1 VDLQGFLTE
10 KRALVEKA
18 LRTVCSSFP
27 SSSRPLKEAMEY
39 SLFSEGKRIRPSLA
53 MAACEALGCRS
64 EAVLPFAAGIEMIHA
79 YSLIHDDLPCM
90 DNDDLRR
97 GRPTCHK
104 VFGEAIALLAG
115 DALLTEAFRVM
126 ADRRNSEVSSSTARR
141 IIYEVALAAGA
152 SGMVAGQTMD
162 VAYEGKKGTKAI
174 VNYIHSHKTGA
185 LIRASVLAGAF
196 AGRAKAVQA
205 KGFRIFGESI
215 GMAFQI
221 RDDLLDVEGTEEEVG
236 KKLLKDADKQTYVKY
251 YGVTASKD
259 RIGVLIDRAE
269 SALAFLGEKAEV
281 LVGIA
286 RFAGNR
292 SF

>member
-1 VDLQGFLTE
+1 MDLKSFLAE
-10 KRALVEKA
+10 KRALVEKS
-18 LRTVCSSFP
+18 LRVVCSDFP
-27 SSSRPLKEAMEY
+27 SSSDKLKEAMEY
-39 SLFSEGKRIRPSLA
+39 SLFSDGKRIRPSLA
-53 MAACEALGCRS
+53 IAACEALGGRA
-64 EAVLPFAAGIEMIHA
+64 EAVLPFAAGIEMIHT

-126 ADRRNSEVSSSTARR
+126 TDRRYLEVSSSTARR
-141 IIYEVALAAGA
+141 IIHEVALAAGA

-162 VAYEGKKGTKAI
+162 IAYEGKKGTKKI
-174 VNYIHSHKTGA
+174 VNYIHRRKTSA

-196 AGRAKAVQA
+196 AGRARAIQA
-205 KGFRIFGESI
+205 KGFRVFGESI
-215 GMAFQI
+215 GLAFQI

-236 KKLLKDADKQTYVKY
+236 KKVRKDVDKQTYVKH
-251 YGVTASKD
+251 YGVAASRE
-259 RIGVLIDRAE
+259 RIDTLIDRAE
-269 SALAFLGEKAEV
+269 ASLNFLGQKAEI
-281 LVGIA
+281 LISIA
-286 RFAGNR
+286 RFIGNR